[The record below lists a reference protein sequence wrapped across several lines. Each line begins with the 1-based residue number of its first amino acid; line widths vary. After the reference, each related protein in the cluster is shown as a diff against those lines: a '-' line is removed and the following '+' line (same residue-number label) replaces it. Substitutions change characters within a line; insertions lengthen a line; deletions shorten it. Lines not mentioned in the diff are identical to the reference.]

1 MRWHFGIY
9 LEARNQQSITFRLAL
24 YFSFLLL
31 LIHNNRLRTR
41 QREALD
47 SPRAWPYIFA
57 SWHVD
62 STTSCCGIQPWDFLM
77 LWGWE
82 HIGTLPL
89 WRAGSP
95 SSTQPPGMLGHPSS
109 LKQRNPQKL
118 RGVSGLSC
126 YSVILPLM
134 ERPASGFARFI
145 SLLSVPCLRL
155 PLFWIQTYLITRHM
169 HRTPVMSAFTHHR
182 RTDCF
187 CRQSLALQ
195 MSAARKLFVA
205 CFFVFS
211 SCECWDKWLYLS
223 QKLIECDFGGQ
234 GATLMHLC
242 LLVQNRVFYSPPL
255 FPLPPHLSLLFS
267 AFCDW

>member
-1 MRWHFGIY
+1 
-9 LEARNQQSITFRLAL
+9 
-24 YFSFLLL
+24 
-31 LIHNNRLRTR
+31 
-41 QREALD
+41 
-47 SPRAWPYIFA
+47 
-57 SWHVD
+57 
-62 STTSCCGIQPWDFLM
+62 M

-169 HRTPVMSAFTHHR
+169 YRTPVMSAFTHHR

-223 QKLIECDFGGQ
+223 QKLIECDSGGQ

-242 LLVQNRVFYSPPL
+242 LLVQNRIFYSPPL
-255 FPLPPHLSLLFS
+255 FPLLPHLSLLFS
-267 AFCDW
+267 VFCDW